1 MGGIRKNESADAPHR
16 GARRFAPGLRAPRG
30 GALAGC
36 KEEKTTRMSRFFP
49 AAAGGGLD
57 ARWRA
62 AQGASLLCTCR
73 KGPGRRSNSG
83 AVPSVPPAGGM
94 KFLLDFFTKKSRV
107 QGRALPLTAEVRVQG
122 RALPLTAEVRV
133 QGGPRRVDG
142 RRKPISIKDFGQAGG
157 SFCFRPCTA

>member
-16 GARRFAPGLRAPRG
+16 GARRFAPGLRAPRW

-73 KGPGRRSNSG
+73 KGPGRGSNSG

-94 KFLLDFFTKKSRV
+94 KFLLDFFTKKS
-107 QGRALPLTAEVRVQG
+107 RVQG